1 MSSGH
6 RFQKWFQL
14 RRETVKIAWTDFES
28 VGFGYWCN
36 IRLFAN
42 LKPLGKQKQKSFFSC
57 PSLLTCLTEFLAEH
71 CMKSC
76 HLMLVLESFPLG
88 GGAFQPSQHSK
99 IQSLIFLKGNS
110 LKLNWDDVQFQVKWA
125 ARGCRWYWRWMPK
138 WWAHSK
144 RESTLR
150 RTRWMASVT
159 SFTRVAM
166 SSKRAGTNVNTR
178 AGYSSE
184 TSKTWQAGEVAR
196 TEAPAWWTCVFQVAP
211 RASISPSRRIV
222 RCTKHNWKLNASTMK
237 YVNPPDSFSQ
247 DELGEFCLQPQLQ
260 SIEKQCSL

>member
-1 MSSGH
+1 
-6 RFQKWFQL
+6 
-14 RRETVKIAWTDFES
+14 
-28 VGFGYWCN
+28 
-36 IRLFAN
+36 
-42 LKPLGKQKQKSFFSC
+42 
-57 PSLLTCLTEFLAEH
+57 
-71 CMKSC
+71 
-76 HLMLVLESFPLG
+76 MLVLESFPLG

-110 LKLNWDDVQFQVKWA
+110 LKLNWDDVQFQVKWTP
-125 ARGCRWYWRWMPK
+125 RGRRWYWRWMPK

-184 TSKTWQAGEVAR
+184 TSKTWLAGEVAR
-196 TEAPAWWTCVFQVAP
+196 TEALAWWTCVFQVAP
-211 RASISPSRRIV
+211 RASISPSPQDSEVHQAQLEAERFYHEVRESTGQLLAGRARWVLPPASIAKYWKTVQPVCNVQRCMTTGFILGVVFKRGGPLECNTQTLPPPYLPPKSDVSCTYEKESEKIV
-222 RCTKHNWKLNASTMK
+222 KHFHL
-237 YVNPPDSFSQ
+237 
-247 DELGEFCLQPQLQ
+247 
-260 SIEKQCSL
+260 

>member
-1 MSSGH
+1 
-6 RFQKWFQL
+6 
-14 RRETVKIAWTDFES
+14 
-28 VGFGYWCN
+28 
-36 IRLFAN
+36 
-42 LKPLGKQKQKSFFSC
+42 
-57 PSLLTCLTEFLAEH
+57 
-71 CMKSC
+71 
-76 HLMLVLESFPLG
+76 MLVLESFPLG

-99 IQSLIFLKGNS
+99 IQSLIFLNGNS
-110 LKLNWDDVQFQVKWA
+110 LKHNWDDVQFQVKWT
-125 ARGCRWYWRWMPK
+125 ARGRRWYWRWMPK
-138 WWAHSK
+138 WWTHSK

-211 RASISPSRRIV
+211 RASISPSHRIV

-260 SIEKQCSL
+260 SIEKQCSLFAMFSGAWQQGSSLGVVFKRGGPPECSTQTLPPPYLPPKNDRWKSQQRLLNVFISKSHIYHNKK